1 MFLKQNRTKHLNQ
14 DGTGACG
21 IPSHELQL
29 MIESFNWRLQ
39 WIPSFWWVLC
49 ASEDLTAPHMCN
61 RDDSSYHSVVRIKN
75 KILLKDY
82 CDSESAHGPR
92 FSEATESMSRHD
104 TIYNRKWLYYP
115 KTFRYVFNDVMN
127 IYISKYMWMIFFPLK
142 IIISVL

>member
-1 MFLKQNRTKHLNQ
+1 
-14 DGTGACG
+14 
-21 IPSHELQL
+21 
-29 MIESFNWRLQ
+29 
-39 WIPSFWWVLC
+39 
-49 ASEDLTAPHMCN
+49 MCN

-104 TIYNRKWLYYP
+104 TIYNRKWLYYL

-142 IIISVL
+142 IITSVL